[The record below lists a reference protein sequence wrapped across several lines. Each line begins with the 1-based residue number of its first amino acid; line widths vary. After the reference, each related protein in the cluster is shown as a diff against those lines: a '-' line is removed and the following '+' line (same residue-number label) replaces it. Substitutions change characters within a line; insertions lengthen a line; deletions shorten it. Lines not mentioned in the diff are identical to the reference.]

1 MKKTYMTPQME
12 VYSFKPTNAIMT
24 TSVLT
29 PEDWGGGQG
38 AGARP
43 FEDNALEDFFLGGG
57 NPADL
62 QKMFMP

>member
-12 VYSFKPTNAIMT
+12 VYSFKPTNAILT
-24 TSVLT
+24 TSVYT
-29 PEDWGGGQG
+29 PEDWGGGGG

-43 FEDNALEDFFLGGG
+43 FEENAIEDFFVGGG

-62 QKMFMP
+62 KNIFMP